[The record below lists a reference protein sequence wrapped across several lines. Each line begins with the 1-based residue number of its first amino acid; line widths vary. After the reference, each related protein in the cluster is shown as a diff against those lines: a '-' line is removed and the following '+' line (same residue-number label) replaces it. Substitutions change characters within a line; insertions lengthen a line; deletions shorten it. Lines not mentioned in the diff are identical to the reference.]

1 MDRRVL
7 AAIGIIV
14 TAALMLAIVA
24 CIVLYT
30 RDPDDES
37 FVMAMSMLS
46 MGIMLF
52 LLIFAVAY
60 GRGGSTSELYSER
73 YLGICPSCGSRLGED
88 GICPG
93 CGRRRSRGSRRI
105 G

>member
-7 AAIGIIV
+7 AAVGIVV
-14 TAALMLAIVA
+14 TAVLILAIIT

-37 FVMAMSMLS
+37 YVMAMSMLS

-73 YLGICPSCGSRLGED
+73 YLGICPSCGSRFRED
-88 GICPG
+88 GVCPG
-93 CGRRRSRGSRRI
+93 CGRRRSR
-105 G
+105 